1 MAKEVS
7 NMIKKFL
14 PVIES
19 KGFKIKNCEFDSA
32 TPETGRKRGDIW
44 LKDDMGKY
52 LGLIEAKDVTCVIG
66 DHDWKDAM
74 RQGKTKSLVQGLN
87 YYIVTNC
94 NDYTRYYNSHTEDE
108 IQFDEKP
115 ITSLLSLDDTLKV
128 IAQINK
134 DNSIAYS
141 ILHTGEIYER
151 EFVNCLDKLE
161 NIYRGCSIAND
172 NCIEPTISFI
182 VIKYISE
189 MEDESRTLE
198 RAIKLWKEFDWD
210 YIKTEIESF
219 ISNIWGKDSEYGNN
233 KYRDFKDLISFPSS
247 LTGKAYQQIYNEID
261 KLNFHGNA
269 KFDIFGSVY
278 EKFADDKTKKAFG
291 QYYTRRHIT
300 SFVARAIFNKSV
312 TLSPDTIICDPACG
326 SGGFLTEAFK
336 TIKNLESSKDLSFL
350 ERIRKNFFYGFDN
363 DKKSIARTKLNM
375 FLAGDGHNN
384 IYHITDSLDGW
395 YASKNWNEN
404 TIDYILANPPMGKY
418 SGTANLSE
426 YTYTSQK
433 AMEQLFLEK
442 MIKSLKPGGRM
453 AIIINDGPLENPSLS
468 QFRSKI
474 LNNLNIISV
483 ISLPK
488 YSFAPYTQEK
498 TYIFIADK
506 KVSKTDTNEN
516 IFMSMVDY
524 DGFSNNGKRYKTK
537 YHDDL
542 PNLEDDLIAFLNE
555 YRIKD
560 YEQLS
565 FKFDKR
571 VNSEEK
577 KAGLFGYKSKIVKL
591 DDIVKND
598 NILLTEKY
606 LRSSSMKDS
615 ITITDAINKIQQLI
629 DEIKGVISNEN

>member
-19 KGFKIKNCEFDSA
+19 KGFKIKNCEFDST

-66 DHDWKDAM
+66 DHDWEDAM

-269 KFDIFGSVY
+269 KFDILGSVY

-350 ERIRKNFFYGFDN
+350 ERIK
-363 DKKSIARTKLNM
+363 
-375 FLAGDGHNN
+375 
-384 IYHITDSLDGW
+384 
-395 YASKNWNEN
+395 
-404 TIDYILANPPMGKY
+404 
-418 SGTANLSE
+418 
-426 YTYTSQK
+426 TSF
-433 AMEQLFLEK
+433 MDLI
-442 MIKSLKPGGRM
+442 MIKNLLPG
-453 AIIINDGPLENPSLS
+453 
-468 QFRSKI
+468 
-474 LNNLNIISV
+474 LN
-483 ISLPK
+483 
-488 YSFAPYTQEK
+488 
-498 TYIFIADK
+498 
-506 KVSKTDTNEN
+506 
-516 IFMSMVDY
+516 
-524 DGFSNNGKRYKTK
+524 
-537 YHDDL
+537 
-542 PNLEDDLIAFLNE
+542 
-555 YRIKD
+555 
-560 YEQLS
+560 
-565 FKFDKR
+565 
-571 VNSEEK
+571 
-577 KAGLFGYKSKIVKL
+577 
-591 DDIVKND
+591 
-598 NILLTEKY
+598 
-606 LRSSSMKDS
+606 
-615 ITITDAINKIQQLI
+615 
-629 DEIKGVISNEN
+629 

>member
-1 MAKEVS
+1 
-7 NMIKKFL
+7 
-14 PVIES
+14 
-19 KGFKIKNCEFDSA
+19 
-32 TPETGRKRGDIW
+32 
-44 LKDDMGKY
+44 
-52 LGLIEAKDVTCVIG
+52 
-66 DHDWKDAM
+66 
-74 RQGKTKSLVQGLN
+74 
-87 YYIVTNC
+87 
-94 NDYTRYYNSHTEDE
+94 
-108 IQFDEKP
+108 
-115 ITSLLSLDDTLKV
+115 
-128 IAQINK
+128 
-134 DNSIAYS
+134 
-141 ILHTGEIYER
+141 
-151 EFVNCLDKLE
+151 
-161 NIYRGCSIAND
+161 
-172 NCIEPTISFI
+172 
-182 VIKYISE
+182 
-189 MEDESRTLE
+189 
-198 RAIKLWKEFDWD
+198 
-210 YIKTEIESF
+210 
-219 ISNIWGKDSEYGNN
+219 
-233 KYRDFKDLISFPSS
+233 
-247 LTGKAYQQIYNEID
+247 
-261 KLNFHGNA
+261 
-269 KFDIFGSVY
+269 
-278 EKFADDKTKKAFG
+278 
-291 QYYTRRHIT
+291 
-300 SFVARAIFNKSV
+300 
-312 TLSPDTIICDPACG
+312 
-326 SGGFLTEAFK
+326 
-336 TIKNLESSKDLSFL
+336 
-350 ERIRKNFFYGFDN
+350 
-363 DKKSIARTKLNM
+363 M